1 MLLGT
6 GKKWTEIFSPSGN
19 LKAGPGPRDSH
30 QLLVK
35 RTQKEVM
42 TPEKGLHCKGAWPE
56 PKDNVSASKASPT
69 ASKAQTSGTLACTI
83 KNSVYLQWGMGGWA
97 ET

>member
-1 MLLGT
+1 MLLRT

-42 TPEKGLHCKGAWPE
+42 TPEKDLLCKGTWPE
-56 PKDNVSASKASPT
+56 PRQCVCLKGISNSIRSPDI
-69 ASKAQTSGTLACTI
+69 GDP
-83 KNSVYLQWGMGGWA
+83 SVYYQK
-97 ET
+97 